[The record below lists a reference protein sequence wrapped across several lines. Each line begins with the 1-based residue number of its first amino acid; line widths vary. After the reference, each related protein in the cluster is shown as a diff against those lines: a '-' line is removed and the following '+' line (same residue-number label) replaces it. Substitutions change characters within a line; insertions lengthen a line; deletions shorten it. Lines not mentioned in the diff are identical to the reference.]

1 MSEPLIG
8 AASAERPLWIGY
20 NRDMLGEQGL
30 ARVSTHSPMEIL
42 TVSALTRS
50 VRDLLEHCYPLL
62 WVAGEIS
69 NFTVAKSGHA
79 YFVLKDEHA
88 QVRCVMFRHRQQ
100 NLEWTPRDGMQ
111 IEAQVLVSLY
121 EPRGDFQL
129 NVETM
134 RRAGL
139 GALFEAFL
147 KLRDKLEKE
156 GLFKTETKRSL
167 PSLPRAIGVIT
178 SREAAALRDVLTT
191 LDRRNP
197 SIEVV
202 VFPVQVQGEGA
213 AEKIAAALEVA
224 GRRGECDVV
233 LLVRGGGSIEDL
245 WAFNEEIVARAIRA
259 CPIPVVTGIGHETDF
274 TIADFVADRR
284 APTPTAA
291 AELVSPGRAGLLE
304 GISRLTASLAL
315 RVRQDL
321 ERRMLHV
328 DHLARRLVHP
338 DARLRAQS
346 EMLGQFRLRLG
357 QAASRI
363 SSERR
368 WEVVRL
374 MQRAQAGLPN
384 TDKLLATSLQLVA
397 RLRAA
402 THATLERAGSACAR
416 RIANLSHLDPAA
428 VLERGYSVVRDGSGR
443 IVLRGANLAAG
454 DLLDITF
461 AEGGADA
468 RVERSR

>member
-1 MSEPLIG
+1 M
-8 AASAERPLWIGY
+8 WIGY
-20 NRDMLGEQGL
+20 NRHMLGEQGL
-30 ARVSTHSPMEIL
+30 ARVSTHSPLEIL
-42 TVSALTRS
+42 TVSALARS
-50 VRDLLEHCYPLL
+50 VRDLLEHRYPLL

-88 QVRCVMFRHRQQ
+88 QVRCVMFRQRQQ

-111 IEAQVLVSLY
+111 IEVQALVSLY

-147 KLRDKLEKE
+147 RLRDKLEKE
-156 GLFKTETKRSL
+156 GLFNTDTKRTL

-191 LDRRNP
+191 LARRNP

-213 AEKIAAALEVA
+213 AEKIAFALKTA
-224 GRRGECDVV
+224 GRLGGCDVI

-259 CPIPVVTGIGHETDF
+259 CPVPVVTGIGHETDF

-291 AELVSPGRAGLLE
+291 AELVSPERSGLLE
-304 GISRLTASLAL
+304 GVSRLTASLAL
-315 RVRQDL
+315 RARQEL
-321 ERRMLHV
+321 ERRMLLV

-338 DARLRAQS
+338 ESRLRAQS
-346 EMLGQFRLRLG
+346 ELLGQLRLRLG
-357 QAASRI
+357 QAAGRI

-374 MQRAQAGLPN
+374 LQRAHARLPN
-384 TDKLLATSLQLVA
+384 TDKLLATSVQFAA

-428 VLERGYSVVRDGSGR
+428 VLQRGYSVVRDASGR
-443 IVLRGANLAAG
+443 IVLRGAGLAAG
-454 DLLDITF
+454 ELLDITF
-461 AEGGADA
+461 AEGGAHA

>member
-1 MSEPLIG
+1 MP
-8 AASAERPLWIGY
+8 
-20 NRDMLGEQGL
+20 GEQGL
-30 ARVSTHSPMEIL
+30 ARVSTHSPSEIL

-50 VRDLLEHCYPLL
+50 VRDLLERRYPLL

-88 QVRCVMFRHRQQ
+88 QVRCVMFRQRQQ
-100 NLEWTPRDGMQ
+100 NLEWAPRDGMQ
-111 IEAQVLVSLY
+111 VEAQALVSLY

-129 NVETM
+129 NVETL

-156 GLFKTETKRSL
+156 GLFKAETKRTL
-167 PSLPRAIGVIT
+167 PSLPRTIGVIT
-178 SREAAALRDVLTT
+178 SREAAALRDVLIT

-197 SIEVV
+197 SLDVI
-202 VFPVQVQGEGA
+202 VFPVQVQGEAA
-213 AEKIAAALEVA
+213 AEKIAAALKIA
-224 GRRGECDVV
+224 GRLGGCDVV

-291 AELVSPGRAGLLE
+291 AELVSPERKQLLE
-304 GISRLTASLAL
+304 GIFRLTARLAL
-315 RVRQDL
+315 RGRQEL
-321 ERRMLHV
+321 ESRMLHV

-338 DARLRAQS
+338 GARLRAQVELLDQLRS
-346 EMLGQFRLRLG
+346 RLV
-357 QAASRI
+357 QAAGRI
-363 SSERR
+363 APERR
-368 WEVVRL
+368 WEVVQL
-374 MQRAQAGLPN
+374 LQRAQARLPN
-384 TDKLLATSLQLVA
+384 ADKLLATSLQLVA

-402 THATLERAGSACAR
+402 MRATLDRAVSSCSRGR
-416 RIANLSHLDPAA
+416 VNLSLLDPAA
-428 VLERGYSVVRDGSGR
+428 VLGRGYSLVRDSSGR
-443 IVLRGANLAAG
+443 IVRRSTILAPG

-461 AEGGADA
+461 AEGGAA
-468 RVERSR
+468 VRVERSR

>member
-1 MSEPLIG
+1 MPE
-8 AASAERPLWIGY
+8 
-20 NRDMLGEQGL
+20 EQGL
-30 ARVSTHSPMEIL
+30 ARVSTHFPSQIL

-50 VRDLLEHCYPLL
+50 VRGLLERRYPLL

-88 QVRCVMFRHRQQ
+88 QVRCVMFRQRQQ

-111 IEAQVLVSLY
+111 IEVQALVSLY

-129 NVETM
+129 GIETM

-139 GALFEAFL
+139 GVLFEAFL

-156 GLFKTETKRSL
+156 GLFKAEAKRML

-178 SREAAALRDVLTT
+178 SAEAAALRDVLTT

-202 VFPVQVQGEGA
+202 IFPVKVQGEGA
-213 AEKIAAALEVA
+213 AEKIAAALNIA
-224 GRRGECDVV
+224 GRLGGCDVI

-291 AELVSPGRAGLLE
+291 AELVSPERAGLLE
-304 GISRLTASLAL
+304 GLFRLTANLGL
-315 RVRQDL
+315 RVRQEL

-346 EMLGQFRLRLG
+346 ELLGQLQLRLG
-357 QAASRI
+357 QAAGRI
-363 SSERR
+363 ASERR

-374 MQRAQAGLPN
+374 LQRAQARLPN
-384 TDKLLATSLQLVA
+384 TDKLLATSLHLVA
-397 RLRAA
+397 RLRTA

-443 IVLRGANLAAG
+443 IVLRSSSLAAG

>member
-1 MSEPLIG
+1 
-8 AASAERPLWIGY
+8 
-20 NRDMLGEQGL
+20 MLAEQGL
-30 ARVSTHSPMEIL
+30 ARVSTHSPSEIL
-42 TVSALTRS
+42 TVSALIRS
-50 VRDLLEHCYPLL
+50 VRNVLEHCYPLL

-79 YFVLKDEHA
+79 YFVLKDEYA
-88 QVRCVMFRHRQQ
+88 QARCVMFRHRHQYLDWQ
-100 NLEWTPRDGMQ
+100 PRDGMQ
-111 IEAQVLVSLY
+111 IEAQALVSLY

-129 NVETM
+129 NIETM

-156 GLFKTETKRSL
+156 GLFKAETKRTL

-178 SREAAALRDVLTT
+178 SLEAAALGDVLTT

-213 AEKIAAALEVA
+213 AEKIAVALECA
-224 GRRGECDVV
+224 GRLGGCDVM

-291 AELVSPGRAGLLE
+291 AELVSPERAGLLE
-304 GISRLTASLAL
+304 GISKLTANLAL
-315 RVRQDL
+315 RVRQEL

-338 DARLRAQS
+338 GSRLRAQS
-346 EMLGQFRLRLG
+346 DLLGQLRLRLG

-374 MQRAQAGLPN
+374 LQRAHAGLPN

-402 THATLERAGSACAR
+402 THGALERAGSVCAR

-428 VLERGYSVVRDGSGR
+428 VLGRGYSVVRDGTGR
-443 IVLRGANLAAG
+443 IVLRGASLAAG

-461 AEGGADA
+461 AEGGAHA
-468 RVERSR
+468 RVERPR

>member
-1 MSEPLIG
+1 MP
-8 AASAERPLWIGY
+8 
-20 NRDMLGEQGL
+20 GEQGL
-30 ARVSTHSPMEIL
+30 ARVSTHSPSEIL
-42 TVSALTRS
+42 TVSALARS
-50 VRDLLEHCYPLL
+50 VRDLLQRRYPLL
-62 WVAGEIS
+62 WVAGELS

-79 YFVLKDEHA
+79 YFVLRDEHA
-88 QVRCVMFRHRQQ
+88 QVRCVMFRQRQMG
-100 NLEWTPRDGMQ
+100 LEWTPRDGMQ
-111 IEAQVLVSLY
+111 IEVQALVSLY

-147 KLRDKLEKE
+147 RLRDKLEKE
-156 GLFKTETKRSL
+156 GLFNTDTKRTL

-191 LDRRNP
+191 LARRNP

-213 AEKIAAALEVA
+213 AEKIAFALKTA
-224 GRRGECDVV
+224 GRLGGCDVI

-245 WAFNEEIVARAIRA
+245 WAFNEEIVARAVRA
-259 CPIPVVTGIGHETDF
+259 CPVPVVTGIGHETDF

-291 AELVSPGRAGLLE
+291 AELASPDAVGLRR
-304 GISRLTASLAL
+304 RLRTTQSQMQRCMRNTIEARMQSL
-315 RVRQDL
+315 DN
-321 ERRMLHV
+321 
-328 DHLARRLVHP
+328 LARRLIHP
-338 DARLRAQS
+338 GEHLLRQAESVGRL
-346 EMLGQFRLRLG
+346 RLRLG
-357 QAASRI
+357 QAAGRI
-363 SSERR
+363 SPERR

-374 MQRAQAGLPN
+374 LQRAQVRLPN
-384 TDKLLATSLQLVA
+384 TDKLLATSVQLAA

-402 THATLERAGSACAR
+402 TYATLERAGSACAR

-428 VLERGYSVVRDGSGR
+428 VLQRGYSVVRDASGR
-443 IVLRGANLAAG
+443 IVLRGAGLAAG
-454 DLLDITF
+454 ELLDITF
-461 AEGGADA
+461 AEGGAHA

>member
-1 MSEPLIG
+1 M
-8 AASAERPLWIGY
+8 WIGY
-20 NRDMLGEQGL
+20 NRHMPGEQGL
-30 ARVSTHSPMEIL
+30 ARVSTHSPSEIL
-42 TVSALTRS
+42 SVSALARS
-50 VRDLLEHCYPLL
+50 VRDLLERRYPLL
-62 WVAGEIS
+62 WVAGELS

-88 QVRCVMFRHRQQ
+88 QVRCVMFRQRQQ
-100 NLEWTPRDGMQ
+100 NLEWTPRDGMR
-111 IEAQVLVSLY
+111 IEVQALVSLY

-147 KLRDKLEKE
+147 RLRDKLEKE
-156 GLFKTETKRSL
+156 GLFNAETKRRL
-167 PSLPRAIGVIT
+167 PLLPRAIGVIT
-178 SREAAALRDVLTT
+178 SREAAALGDVLTT
-191 LDRRNP
+191 LARRNP
-197 SIEVV
+197 SIGVV

-213 AEKIAAALEVA
+213 AEKIASALKIA
-224 GRRGECDVV
+224 GRLGECDAV

-259 CPIPVVTGIGHETDF
+259 CPVPVVIGIGHETDF

-291 AELVSPGRAGLLE
+291 AELVSPERAGLLE
-304 GISRLTASLAL
+304 DISRLTASLAQRL
-315 RVRQDL
+315 RQQL
-321 ERRMLHV
+321 ERRMLLV

-338 DARLRAQS
+338 EARLRAQS
-346 EMLGQFRLRLG
+346 ELLGQLRSRLG
-357 QAASRI
+357 QAAGRI

-368 WEVVRL
+368 WEVARL
-374 MQRAQAGLPN
+374 LQRAQARLPN
-384 TDKLLATSLQLVA
+384 TDKLLAISVQLVA
-397 RLRAA
+397 RLRTA
-402 THATLERAGSACAR
+402 THATLEHAGSACAR

-428 VLERGYSVVRDGSGR
+428 VLQRGYSVVRDGSNR
-443 IVLRGANLAAG
+443 IVLRGASLSAG
-454 DLLDITF
+454 ELLDITF
-461 AEGGADA
+461 AEGGAHA